1 MSGPHKAGE
10 GVWLL
15 GEHCRGGVWP
25 AGGVPGG
32 ALAIVDEVVYGCD
45 RDARGWSPYSW
56 NEAETKLCAFLIG
69 NGVGFVGTPLA
80 GAPLARLSHRGG
92 LASASD
98 RRGQLRRRSRSSEGQ
113 RDAAAATIGAEQ
125 FPCHWSCVRRTV
137 ASLPGFDGVTSRR
150 SPSSAHQCRPLS
162 IRVVRRLRWG
172 RTVAVAGR
180 ADCVRSARLITM
192 SQGPFWEGLRCG

>member
-1 MSGPHKAGE
+1 MA
-10 GVWLL
+10 
-15 GEHCRGGVWP
+15 RRD
-25 AGGVPGG
+25 VPGG
-32 ALAIVDEVVYGCD
+32 ALVIVDEAVYGCD
-45 RDARGWSPYSW
+45 RDARGWSSYSRS
-56 NEAETKLCAFLIG
+56 EAETKLCTFLIG
-69 NGVGFVGTPLA
+69 NGAGSAVPPLA

-92 LASASD
+92 SASASD
-98 RRGQLRRRSRSSEGQ
+98 RRGQLRRRSRSSKGQ
-113 RDAAAATIGAEQ
+113 RDAAAATIGAER
-125 FPCHWSCVRRTV
+125 FPCHSSCVRRTV

-192 SQGPFWEGLRCG
+192 PQGPFWERPRCG